1 MAQHDPRGHLPGY
14 FLTGFRHAH
23 LNVPVTISGTQR
35 MLGSLVQVRRVV
47 VPPSND
53 QALLCIGAL

>member
-35 MLGSLVQVRRVV
+35 MLGSLV
-47 VPPSND
+47 
-53 QALLCIGAL
+53 